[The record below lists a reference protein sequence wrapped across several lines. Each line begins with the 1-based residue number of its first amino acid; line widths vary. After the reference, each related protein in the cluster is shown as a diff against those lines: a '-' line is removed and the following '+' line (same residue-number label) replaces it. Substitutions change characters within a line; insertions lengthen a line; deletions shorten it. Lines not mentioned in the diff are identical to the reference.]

1 LQGSD
6 AASPQALSVEAMAR
20 KHFQSNYSWFRI
32 QGELCIERAPQKFK
46 FVVQKILNMSESLCA
61 RVSPGPAV

>member
-1 LQGSD
+1 
-6 AASPQALSVEAMAR
+6 MAR